1 MKRKWNAPL
10 WLGFVFALAGFLSY
24 EFFIQFPV
32 TRDFPWAN
40 FLLFAIGAI
49 FLTVGLKRAYR
60 SPEIYRGK
68 VFGSIFALV
77 GVLVFAFFSFIIFY
91 MLKQLPASSGAPQV
105 GQKAHD
111 FTLPDQDGKM
121 VTLADLIAPRDAS
134 GKPAFALLI
143 FYRGFW

>member
-1 MKRKWNAPL
+1 ML
-10 WLGFVFALAGFLSY
+10 WVGFLFSLAGFLTY

-49 FLTVGLKRAYR
+49 FLIVGLRRAYR
-60 SPEIYRGK
+60 APQTYRGK
-68 VFGSIFALV
+68 VFGSIFGV
-77 GVLVFAFFSFIIFY
+77 VSVLVFAFFSFIIFY
-91 MLKQLPASSGAPQV
+91 MLKQLPAPSPRTPQV

-111 FTLPDQDGKM
+111 FTLPDQDGK
-121 VTLADLIAPRDAS
+121 TIALADLIAPKDAS
-134 GKPAFALLI
+134 GKPGFALLI